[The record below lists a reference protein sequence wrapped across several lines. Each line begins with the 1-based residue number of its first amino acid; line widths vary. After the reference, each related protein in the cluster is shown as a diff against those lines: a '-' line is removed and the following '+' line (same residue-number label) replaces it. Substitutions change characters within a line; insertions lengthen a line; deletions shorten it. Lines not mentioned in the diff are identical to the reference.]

1 MLTVLL
7 VIVAALT
14 IFALAKLSKGKKRR
28 KHHVR
33 TLSSNGRDAT
43 PHNTDQDHRFHC
55 VSIVNKGHCCEQVNA
70 LTGKRFL
77 SKEAPALPME
87 ECTMPHCECRYQH
100 FEDRR
105 QSSNERRV
113 DYGVTRELFGVFGEQ
128 NQRSSS
134 KGRRTTDY

>member
-28 KHHVR
+28 KHHLK

-43 PHNTDQDHRFHC
+43 NPTAQEHRFHC
-55 VSIVNKGHCCEQVNA
+55 VSIVNKGDCCEQVNA

-113 DYGVTRELFGVFGEQ
+113 DYGVTRELFGIFGEQ
-128 NQRSSS
+128 NQRNSS

>member
-1 MLTVLL
+1 MLTMLL
-7 VIVAALT
+7 VIVATLT
-14 IFALAKLSKGKKRR
+14 IFGLVKLRSGKKTR
-28 KHHVR
+28 KHYFKN
-33 TLSSNGRDAT
+33 LSSNER
-43 PHNTDQDHRFHC
+43 NTTNQSIEGHRFHC

-70 LTGKRFL
+70 ITGKRFL
-77 SKEAPALPME
+77 SKEAPAIPME

-128 NQRSSS
+128 NRRDRS
-134 KGRRTTDY
+134 KGRRTTDN